1 MKQIFITNEYR
12 VLEIL
17 CTNSVYVKETR
28 FCALHQYEIAEE
40 LNLSRANINKIFSNL
55 QSEGYISMITRG
67 RWKISDDAIH
77 LIEVTRQL

>member
-12 VLEIL
+12 VLEVL
-17 CTNSVYVKETR
+17 CNNSVYVKETR

-40 LNLSRANINKIFSNL
+40 LNLSRASVNTIFSNL

-67 RWKISDDAIH
+67 RWKISDEAMH
-77 LIEVTRQL
+77 LIEVTQQL

>member
-1 MKQIFITNEYR
+1 MKQIFKTNEYK

-28 FCALHQYEIAEE
+28 FCAMHQYEIAEE
-40 LNLSRANINKIFSNL
+40 LNLSRASINKIFSDL
-55 QSEGYISMITRG
+55 QTEGYISMITRG
-67 RWKISDDAIH
+67 RWKVSDDAIR